1 MYHPLT
7 MRHVF
12 SEVELKMRDL
22 LCFLELAYA
31 RTEQSALRRT
41 RSVRT
46 VLLIIYR

>member
-1 MYHPLT
+1 MYHLLT

-12 SEVELKMRDL
+12 SEVEIKIRAL
-22 LCFLELAYA
+22 LCFLELAYL

-46 VLLIIYR
+46 ALLIIYR